1 MPTAYSEYRAREGD
15 GERDEHG
22 EYETGDAP
30 VIATRTAFRR
40 FWPLT
45 RGLRAGLLCV
55 WLCAIG
61 AALAETEA
69 ILLFSDLTDNAL
81 EKGSLGA
88 FWSPAAEW
96 LGVAVVGAIVG
107 YAGNSLASWLTEC
120 FVMRL
125 RDHVFSHVQRLPPHF
140 FQRHRQGDLLSRL
153 TSDVEAIETMVVSG
167 LVGAASAAFS
177 ALFYAIAAIWL
188 RWDLA
193 AATFVLA
200 PLFWLA
206 ARRFSGLL
214 GDVSRAGRAA
224 DGAITS
230 VVEESLGNIVL
241 TQAYGRGD
249 AERGRLKKEA
259 DSWFRASVRSQRLT
273 EAYEQLVQ
281 VIETVCVLA
290 VIGIGAWEISTG
302 RMTLGQLLA
311 FSAFLGYLYPP
322 VRSLAQLNLTI
333 TAAKAGAERLIE
345 VLDAQPSVGDP
356 EPLPY
361 ADPHSFAYGNMNTYQ
376 PEGRPQGAVEVRN
389 VSFRYP
395 GADEDSLKNLSFTV
409 QPGELVVVTGP
420 SGAGKSTISK
430 MLLRFYDPDHGS
442 VLLDGAPVS
451 GLPLARLREHITL
464 LPQETLVLHD
474 TVRANIACG
483 RPGASDRAIMEAA
496 RAADAHDFVVRLPEG
511 YDTLVDPHSAQ
522 LSGGQLQRLA
532 LARAILR
539 DSPVLVLDE
548 PTTGLDAMAAR
559 RFVKP
564 LRRLMSGRTTIV
576 ITHDLDLAPD
586 ADRILVV
593 DRGRIVETGR
603 HEDLLV
609 RGGAYARLHQSQH
622 NPLMDTGELRLPLS
636 STQTLRFAWP
646 ARSGRGTSSSSEA
659 TRGNGWE
666 PIGYGGGAP
675 AQSAADVPT
684 RYPEETGFLGYPQDA
699 PRGILTRLPD
709 GRPLFRDEP
718 PWHES

>member
-1 MPTAYSEYRAREGD
+1 MTGTDHYGDACPPGTHDVYEEY
-15 GERDEHG
+15 G
-22 EYETGDAP
+22 EYEAGDTPAVP
-30 VIATRTAFRR
+30 ARIAFRR

-45 RGLRAGLLCV
+45 RGLRAGLVCV
-55 WLCAIG
+55 WLSVVV

-69 ILLFSDLTDNAL
+69 ILLFSDLTDHAL
-81 EKGSLGA
+81 EKGSLSA
-88 FWSPAAEW
+88 FWDPAAKW
-96 LGVAVVGAIVG
+96 LGVAVVGALMG
-107 YAGNSLASWLTEC
+107 YAGNSLAAWLTERY
-120 FVMRL
+120 VMRL
-125 RDHVFSHVQRLPPHF
+125 RDHVFEHVQQLPPHF

-177 ALFYAIAAIWL
+177 ALFYAVAAIWL

-214 GDVSRAGRAA
+214 GDVSRAGRVA

-241 TQAYGRGD
+241 TQAYDRRD
-249 AERGRLKKEA
+249 AERRRLRKEA
-259 DSWFRASVRSQRLT
+259 TAWFRSSVRSQRLN

-311 FSAFLGYLYPP
+311 FAAFLGYLYPP
-322 VRSLAQLNLTI
+322 VRSLAQLSLTV

-345 VLDAQPSVGDP
+345 ILDAEPSVRDPEHVPYGDP
-356 EPLPY
+356 Y
-361 ADPHSFAYGNMNTYQ
+361 AYGGMYE
-376 PEGRPQGAVEVRN
+376 PAGRPDGAVEVRD

-395 GADEDSLKNLSFTV
+395 GADGAALTGLSFTV
-409 QPGELVVVTGP
+409 SPGELVVVTGP

-430 MLLRFYDPDHGS
+430 MLLRFYDPDSGS
-442 VLLDGAPVS
+442 VLLDGVPVS
-451 GLPLARLREHITL
+451 GFPLARLREYITL

-483 RPGASDRAIMEAA
+483 RPGASEQAIVDAA
-496 RAADAHDFVVRLPEG
+496 RAADAHEFIVRLPQG
-511 YDTLVDPHSAQ
+511 YDTLVDARSAR

-564 LRRLMSGRTTIV
+564 LRRLMTGRTTIV
-576 ITHDLDLAPD
+576 ITHDLNLAPD

-593 DRGRIVETGR
+593 DRGRVIETGR
-603 HEDLLV
+603 HEELLA
-609 RGGAYARLHQSQH
+609 RGGAYSRLHQSQN

-636 STQTLRFAWP
+636 GTSTQTIQITRTTRT
-646 ARSGRGTSSSSEA
+646 ARRATADGARGHGWAAAE
-659 TRGNGWE
+659 RGS
-666 PIGYGGGAP
+666 GAP
-675 AQSAADVPT
+675 AQSGEAVPT
-684 RYPEETGFLGYPQDA
+684 RYADEAEAGFFGRPHGSSRAFPAQ
-699 PRGILTRLPD
+699 LPD
-709 GRPLFRDEP
+709 GRPLFRDEEP
-718 PWHES
+718 RRGT